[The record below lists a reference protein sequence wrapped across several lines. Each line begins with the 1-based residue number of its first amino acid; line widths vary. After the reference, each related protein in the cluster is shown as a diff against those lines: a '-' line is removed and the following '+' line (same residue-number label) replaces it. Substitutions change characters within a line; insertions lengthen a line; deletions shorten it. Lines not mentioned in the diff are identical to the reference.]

1 MAEAAG
7 LKLLPPTQRDPLRTQ
22 TAGVGELIKAALNK
36 KARQII
42 IGLGGS
48 ATVDGA
54 TGLAQALGIKF
65 FDARGKPVKPTGGS
79 LIKIKHIDISG
90 LDRRC
95 RKIKIIAA
103 CDVTNPL
110 IGPRGAARTFAS
122 QKGANA
128 QAAKI
133 LERNLAHLGRII
145 KKDLGVDI
153 VHLKGGGAAGG
164 CGAGLAA
171 FLKARLVSG
180 ADLFL
185 EIIDL
190 KKKLENTDLVIT
202 GEGTLDRTTL
212 AGKAPASLA
221 RAVKKYNKKI
231 PVIAL
236 GGKLGPGYRRL
247 ASAGIDACFSISPKG
262 MSRKQSIRNAGKLIE
277 NYVSV
282 IIKNE
287 FFKNKK
293 IVLASASQRRRELL
307 KKIVP
312 RFKIIKPR
320 LNEEKIIQSVRPP
333 SRLVQTLA
341 RVKAGQVSQTKALT
355 RGKYRN
361 AIIIAADTI
370 VWARRKVITKP
381 KNQKDAFRILK
392 KLSGTRQAVITGVC
406 VLDNASGRLVSG
418 VEATIIRMKKISD
431 QEIRRLAGRR
441 RHRDKAGGYAIQ
453 EKGDRYLEIVQ
464 GRMDNA
470 VGLPLSLTRQLL
482 RQVLRVT

>member
-1 MAEAAG
+1 MKIVIAPNAFKECLTAEEVVRAVAHGIRQIIPHAQIVSVPIADGGDGTLPLLLQSTRGRIFRKKVSGPRGRKKVSARWGLLGQNCAVRFSARRTVIIEMAEAAG
-7 LKLLPPTQRDPLRTQ
+7 LKLLPPTQRDPLRTR
-22 TAGVGELIKAALNK
+22 TTGVGELIKAALDK

-65 FDARGKPVKPTGGS
+65 LDARGKPVKPTGGS
-79 LIKIKHIDISG
+79 LNKIKHIDASG

-122 QKGANA
+122 QKGADA
-128 QAAKI
+128 QAVKI

-145 KKDLGVDI
+145 KKDLGVG
-153 VHLKGGGAAGG
+153 VAYLKGGGAAGG

-190 KKKLENTDLVIT
+190 PKKLENTDLVIT
-202 GEGTLDRTTL
+202 GEGTLDQTTL

-247 ASAGIDACFSISPKG
+247 SSAGIDACFSISPKG
-262 MSRKQSIRNAGKLIE
+262 MSRQQSIKNAGKLIE
-277 NYVSV
+277 NRVSV
-282 IIKNE
+282 IIKNG
-287 FFKNKK
+287 FFKK
-293 IVLASASQRRRELL
+293 
-307 KKIVP
+307 
-312 RFKIIKPR
+312 
-320 LNEEKIIQSVRPP
+320 
-333 SRLVQTLA
+333 
-341 RVKAGQVSQTKALT
+341 
-355 RGKYRN
+355 
-361 AIIIAADTI
+361 
-370 VWARRKVITKP
+370 
-381 KNQKDAFRILK
+381 
-392 KLSGTRQAVITGVC
+392 
-406 VLDNASGRLVSG
+406 
-418 VEATIIRMKKISD
+418 
-431 QEIRRLAGRR
+431 
-441 RHRDKAGGYAIQ
+441 
-453 EKGDRYLEIVQ
+453 
-464 GRMDNA
+464 
-470 VGLPLSLTRQLL
+470 
-482 RQVLRVT
+482 